1 MPGGPGDGG
10 GGEGAAAWGPNST
23 DFGRA
28 VAVAQPRHPYLDT
41 IVTSLFERHLAK
53 PTEYAGLRCVI
64 GRNLRRI
71 WTNKKSYAIMGL
83 SRSPYST
90 GFFYSPPEI
99 RGPTR

>member
-41 IVTSLFERHLAK
+41 IVTSLFGRDLGKTYCLCGVTLCHWAK
-53 PTEYAGLRCVI
+53 IA
-64 GRNLRRI
+64 
-71 WTNKKSYAIMGL
+71 
-83 SRSPYST
+83 
-90 GFFYSPPEI
+90 
-99 RGPTR
+99 